1 MRFAKWTFTL
11 AGIYGLLVL
20 TPLYFLEG
28 MAAGAAPLTHPE
40 FYYGF
45 IGVALAFQVL
55 FLFIGRDP
63 ARLRLAIIPSILEK
77 LSFGAAVW
85 LLVLA
90 GRTGIEAVLFPTID
104 LALAAMFT
112 AAWFTTRPESGVSR

>member
-1 MRFAKWTFTL
+1 MRFARWAFTL
-11 AGIYGLLVL
+11 AGVYGLVVL
-20 TPLYFLEG
+20 TPLYFLED

-45 IGVALAFQVL
+45 IGVALAFQIL

-90 GRTGIEAVLFPTID
+90 GRASLEATLFPTID
-104 LALAAMFT
+104 LFLAAVFT
-112 AAWFTTRPESGVSR
+112 AAWFTTRPAVAQT

>member
-11 AGIYGLLVL
+11 AGVYGLLVL
-20 TPLYFLEG
+20 TPLYFFES
-28 MAAGAAPLTHPE
+28 AVAGAAPLTHPE

-45 IGVALAFQVL
+45 VGVALAFQVL

-77 LSFGAAVW
+77 LSFGVAVW
-85 LLVLA
+85 LLVAA
-90 GRTGIEAVLFPTID
+90 GRTSIEATLFPTID
-104 LALAAMFT
+104 LVLAALFI
-112 AAWFTTRPESGVSR
+112 AAWFTTRPAAAPA

>member
-1 MRFAKWTFTL
+1 MRFARWAFTL
-11 AGIYGLLVL
+11 AGDYGLVVL

-28 MAAGAAPLTHPE
+28 MAAGATPLTHPE

-45 IGVALAFQVL
+45 VGVALAFQIL

-63 ARLRLAIIPSILEK
+63 ARLRIAIIPSILEK

-85 LLVLA
+85 LLVA
-90 GRTGIEAVLFPTID
+90 ADRTSIDATLFPTID
-104 LALAAMFT
+104 LVLAALFI
-112 AAWFTTRPESGVSR
+112 AAWFTTRPAAAPA